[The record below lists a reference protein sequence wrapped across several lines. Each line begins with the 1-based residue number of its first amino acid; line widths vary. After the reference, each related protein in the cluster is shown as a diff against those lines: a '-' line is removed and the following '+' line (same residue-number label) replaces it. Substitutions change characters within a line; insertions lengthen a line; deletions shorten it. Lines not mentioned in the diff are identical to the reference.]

1 MWQRHHPNTRQ
12 PFYPPVYFPL
22 VECIYSHGI
31 SCLRKWKGTMH
42 VVNVNSS
49 LYEAIFTEYLR

>member
-12 PFYPPVYFPL
+12 PFYPPVYFPP

-49 LYEAIFTEYLR
+49 LYEAIFTE